1 MRNEVTMNYVE
12 RAAEIFCRDVYATG
26 TTGIVI
32 EEVEAGRAL
41 VSLKVDGRH
50 LNASGSVMGG
60 VYYTMAD
67 FAFAVAAN
75 FDRPLT
81 VTLTSS
87 ISYLSAAKGMTLFAE
102 ARCVKEGR
110 SAAFYEVNVT
120 DELGT
125 AIARVQLTGHR
136 RKPRFAPSDMAEDGH
151 DPYREIAV

>member
-1 MRNEVTMNYVE
+1 MNYVE
-12 RAAEIFCRDVYATG
+12 RAREIFCHDVYATG

-32 EEVEAGRAL
+32 EEVEAGRSL
-41 VSLKVDGRH
+41 VSLNVDERH

-81 VTLTSS
+81 VTLTGSV
-87 ISYLSAAKGMTLFAE
+87 SYLSAARGKKLVAE
-102 ARCVKEGR
+102 ARCIKEGR

-120 DELGT
+120 DDLGT
-125 AIARVQLTGHR
+125 AVARVSLTGHR
-136 RKPRFAPSDMAEDGH
+136 WKPRFEPSDPAADGH
-151 DPYREIAV
+151 DPYREIAGAF